1 MAHLKKTRFAV
12 IDHVEVGNRI
22 LLFSSPSPR
31 QGSGNQDRASRGTG
45 LVEREPRHRRNGRH
59 QGLGLD
65 CCFFSSYI
73 AQLEGCPISIGL
85 YGDLTPLS

>member
-1 MAHLKKTRFAV
+1 MPSLSMLKLEIESF
-12 IDHVEVGNRI
+12 
-22 LLFSSPSPR
+22 FFPSPSPR

-73 AQLEGCPISIGL
+73 GQLEGCPISIGL
-85 YGDLTPLS
+85 YGDLPPLS